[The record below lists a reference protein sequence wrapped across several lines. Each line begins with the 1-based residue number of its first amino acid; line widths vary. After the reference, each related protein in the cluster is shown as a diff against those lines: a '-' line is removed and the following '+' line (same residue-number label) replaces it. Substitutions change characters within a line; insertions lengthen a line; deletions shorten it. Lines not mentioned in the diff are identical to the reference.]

1 MQQRRGRFDLDRRRL
16 GLLLTGIGAAFTLGA
31 SAGVYLQLS
40 QVERL
45 RDEQP
50 RHWVV
55 VASVSVPERTII
67 VSGQVTVVKLPQ
79 SAIPPEASVYVPEP
93 GATDERIE
101 MGKSAALAKVID
113 KFTPQPISQNE
124 VINLGRLGP
133 NAVKDVPAYEIPP
146 GKVWYHLPVK
156 VGGGNPANERI
167 LIAFLDVVRPGNRID
182 MYYTTLEAPAE
193 PIARAPAPTDELRG
207 LVTRRIMQNIKV
219 VNVGLFPIGAST
231 ARDERYLTLEV
242 TPEEALTLKWLKDAA
257 TITGNIEFVLR
268 SPQDVQAYPSATMD
282 FQQISG
288 TYGIGTGR

>member
-1 MQQRRGRFDLDRRRL
+1 MQQRRRRFDLDRRRL
-16 GLLLTGIGAAFTLGA
+16 GLLSTGIGAALTLGA
-31 SAGVYLQLS
+31 SAGVYLQVS

-45 RDEQP
+45 REEQP
-50 RHWVV
+50 RHWAV

-67 VSGQVTVVKLPQ
+67 VAEQVTVVKLPQ

-93 GATDERIE
+93 GATDEQIE
-101 MGKSAALAKVID
+101 IGKRAALAKVID
-113 KFTPQPISQNE
+113 KFTPHPISQNE

-133 NAVKDVPAYEIPP
+133 SAVKDVPAYEIPP
-146 GKVWYHLPVK
+146 GKVWYHLPLR
-156 VGGGNPANERI
+156 VGANERI
-167 LIAFLDVVRPGNRID
+167 LITFLDFVRPGNRID
-182 MYYTTLEAPAE
+182 IYYTTLEAPAA
-193 PIARAPAPTDELRG
+193 PVARAPAPIDELRG
-207 LVTRRIMQNIKV
+207 LITRRIMQNIKV

-231 ARDERYLTLEV
+231 SREERYLTLEV

-268 SPQDVQAYPSATMD
+268 SPQDVQMYPSATMD